1 MDCNNSSLISFG
13 KLIEKLKDS
22 KKVKE
27 EFIKLAGFTD
37 EDVEKIDQELLA
49 SKQKNEEPKVEEE
62 DPVIIKKID
71 VITSTELSEKEN
83 EQKDQ
88 ASEEEQILN
97 SVITR
102 LNEM

>member
-1 MDCNNSSLISFG
+1 MKMLKELIS
-13 KLIEKLKDS
+13 
-22 KKVKE
+22 
-27 EFIKLAGFTD
+27 
-37 EDVEKIDQELLA
+37 ELLA
-49 SKQKNEEPKVEEE
+49 SKQKNEEPKFEEE
-62 DPVIIKKID
+62 DPVIIKKIE
-71 VITSTELSEKEN
+71 VNTSIESPEKEQ

>member
-1 MDCNNSSLISFG
+1 V
-13 KLIEKLKDS
+13 KLK
-22 KKVKE
+22 KK
-27 EFIKLAGFTD
+27 
-37 EDVEKIDQELLA
+37 
-49 SKQKNEEPKVEEE
+49 

-71 VITSTELSEKEN
+71 VNTSTELPEKEQ